1 MEENT
6 KQENE
11 LNQIISNKLML
22 IKDMEIKEKQYI
34 DNIEAINHELKE
46 IKEKLNQRLAEDV
59 DMEEILTNDN
69 KNKC

>member
-1 MEENT
+1 MEEIT
-6 KQENE
+6 KHENE

>member
-1 MEENT
+1 MEEIT